1 MIEGLQILSILALF
15 GVLFYLWY
23 AVKTGKGI
31 GNWLVKNAGKRQIKV
46 LDSIGIAPRTA
57 AILLEVKDQSVVVIL
72 SPHGVAMHGLGNQD
86 AGNFADHLGMEDEV
100 TMAVTGHESADPKGK
115 SAKTSFT
122 GSKPPG

>member
-31 GNWLVKNAGKRQIKV
+31 GSWLVKNSGKRQIKV

-57 AILLEVKDQSVVVIL
+57 AILLEVKDQPVVVVL

-86 AGNFADHLGMEDEV
+86 PGNFADHLGMEDEV
-100 TMAVTGHESADPKGK
+100 TTAAAGHQAADPKGK
-115 SAKTSFT
+115 SAKTSLT